1 MKWPQLNASP
11 AEVLGVLF
19 AIFLIGIVAVVLT
32 RPTDMQRRANA
43 GFGPD
48 WECTPQA
55 KGGPTCIKKP
65 GR

>member
-1 MKWPQLNASP
+1 MKWPQLNASR
-11 AEVLGVLF
+11 AEVFGVLF
-19 AIFLIGIVAVVLT
+19 ALTLIGIVAVVLT
-32 RPTDMQRRANA
+32 HATDMQQKANA